1 MFRAEFFIHRIAS
14 QNVDRGNFLDIASP
28 VVPGLSN
35 ETRFFRPI
43 FSDRF
48 FEVTITSQ
56 FKVISSQF
64 DGKCNIYV
72 SWEIQGLFK
81 TWPNISSIAGHSRI
95 MKIFGLFGFA
105 AAEEIVRYDGDKVYG
120 FENLTNGVIQHIKV
134 Y

>member
-1 MFRAEFFIHRIAS
+1 MKHGSLDQFFS
-14 QNVDRGNFLDIASP
+14 
-28 VVPGLSN
+28 
-35 ETRFFRPI
+35 E
-43 FSDRF
+43 RF

-72 SWEIQGLFK
+72 SWEFQGLFK

-134 Y
+134 YLSSLMLLFILTFLDL